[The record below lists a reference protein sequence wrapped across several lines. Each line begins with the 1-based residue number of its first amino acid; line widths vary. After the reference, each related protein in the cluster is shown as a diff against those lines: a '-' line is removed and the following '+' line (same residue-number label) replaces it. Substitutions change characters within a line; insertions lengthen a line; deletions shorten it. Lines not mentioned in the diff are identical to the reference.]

1 MSLLR
6 AAIAFVLMSG
16 AAASGVSAQEGS
28 VPAEQTAPPEQ
39 AVPVATFD
47 VWEYRVLGNTVLPAP
62 AIERA
67 VYPHLGKARNF
78 ADVEAARASLELAYR
93 EAGYGTVF
101 VDLPEQDVDRGI
113 VRLRI
118 TEGRIDRV
126 RVTGAR
132 YFSNKRIRAALPSIA
147 PGTVPKLGDVQAEI
161 NALNRQTGDRSVVPV
176 LKAGRT
182 PGTVDISVR
191 VADEHPWHASV
202 ELNDRYT
209 AQTSKQRASVVLS
222 YDNLWQLGHSLSLQ
236 YQTAPRNREDTEAF
250 VASYV
255 FPLRRFPGTT
265 FVLYGVDSK
274 TDVAALGNINVLGS
288 GNIFGARAIH
298 SLAEN
303 GALSSSFSLGLD
315 YKDFLENIQ
324 LAEEDPLLT
333 PIRYLNWSA
342 GWSGAMRQEGRI
354 TSFGVTG
361 NFGVRRLFN
370 DSSEFLDKRYKG
382 AANYFYVRANLQ
394 QVYDLAA
401 NFQVLGKV
409 SGQYSPQPLVSNEQF
424 GLGGADTV
432 RGYLESSQLGDYG
445 LNTTVELRNDFLSRP
460 LGLPRGGAYLAVFWD
475 AGVAAIHEPLP
486 SQARRVDLASF
497 GLGLR
502 INDWH
507 GLDLGLDWAQA
518 LVNSGRIDAGDDRV
532 HFLMRASF

>member
-1 MSLLR
+1 MSSLR
-6 AAIAFVLMSG
+6 ATIAFVLV
-16 AAASGVSAQEGS
+16 AAAAANGVSAQES
-28 VPAEQTAPPEQ
+28 
-39 AVPVATFD
+39 AVPVEPVTPEQPEPLATFD
-47 VWEYRVLGNTVLPAP
+47 VWEYRVLGNSVLPAP

-67 VYPHLGKARNF
+67 VYPHLGKARTF
-78 ADVEAARASLELAYR
+78 EDVEAARASLELAYR

-126 RVTGAR
+126 RVSGAR
-132 YFSNKRIRAALPSIA
+132 YFSNKRIRVALPSIA
-147 PGTVPKLGDVQAEI
+147 PGTVPKLGEVQAEI
-161 NALNRQTGDRSVVPV
+161 NALNRRTGDRSVVPV

-182 PGTVDISVR
+182 PGTVDISLR

-209 AQTSKQRASVVLS
+209 AQTTKQRASVSFS
-222 YDNLWQLGHSLSLQ
+222 YDNLWQREHSFSLQ

-255 FPLRRFPGTT
+255 FPLRRFTDTT
-265 FVLYGVDSK
+265 FVLYAVDSK
-274 TDVAALGNINVLGS
+274 TDVAALGNINVLGN

-298 SLAEN
+298 ALAQE
-303 GALSSSFSLGLD
+303 GDLTSSFSLGLD

-342 GWSGAMRQEGRI
+342 GWSGALRRESRV
-354 TSFGVTG
+354 TTFGLTG

-394 QVYDLAA
+394 QVYDLPKD
-401 NFQVLGKV
+401 FQILGKV
-409 SGQYSPQPLVSNEQF
+409 AGQYSPQPLVSNEQF

-432 RGYLESSQLGDYG
+432 RGYTESSQLGDFG
-445 LNTTVELRNDFLSRP
+445 LNGTLELRNNFLSRP

-475 AGVAAIHEPLP
+475 AGVASLQKPLP
-486 SQARRVDLASF
+486 SQAQRFDLASF
-497 GLGLR
+497 GVGLR

-518 LVNSGRIDAGDDRV
+518 LVNSGAIDAGDDRV

>member
-1 MSLLR
+1 MNPLR
-6 AAIAFVLMSG
+6 HAIAAALLLAG
-16 AAASGVSAQEGS
+16 AAGAQAQDA
-28 VPAEQTAPPEQ
+28 VPAAEPVEAAP
-39 AVPVATFD
+39 TFD

-67 VYPHLGKARNF
+67 VYPHLGQARSF
-78 ADVEAARASLELAYR
+78 EDVEAARASLELAYR

-118 TEGRIDRV
+118 TEGKIDRV
-126 RVTGAR
+126 RVSGAR

-161 NALNRQTGDRSVVPV
+161 NALNRRTGDRSVVPV

-182 PGTVDISVR
+182 PGTVDISLR

-202 ELNDRYT
+202 EVNDRYT
-209 AQTSKQRASVVLS
+209 AQTSKQRASVSFS
-222 YDNLWQLGHSLSLQ
+222 YDNLWQREHSFSLQ

-255 FPLRRFPGTT
+255 FPSRRFKDTT
-265 FVLYGVDSK
+265 YVLYGVESK
-274 TDVAALGNINVLGS
+274 TDVAALGNINVLGD
-288 GNIFGARAIH
+288 GNIFGTRAIH
-298 SLAEN
+298 ALAPAGDLTSSL
-303 GALSSSFSLGLD
+303 SLGLD

-333 PIRYLNWSA
+333 PIRYLNWSL
-342 GWSGAMRQEGRI
+342 GWSGALRRETVV
-354 TSFGVTG
+354 TSFGLTG
-361 NFGVRRLFN
+361 NFGVRRLVN
-370 DSSEFLDKRYKG
+370 DSTEFLDKRYQG
-382 AANYFYVRANLQ
+382 SANYFYVRANLQ
-394 QVYDLAA
+394 QVYDLPS
-401 NFQVLGKV
+401 NFQLLGKV
-409 SGQYSPQPLVSNEQF
+409 VGQYAPQPLVSNEQF

-445 LNTTVELRNDFLSRP
+445 LNGTIELRNDFLSKP
-460 LGLPRGGAYLAVFWD
+460 LGLPRGGAYLSLFWD
-475 AGVAAIHEPLP
+475 AGVAAIQDPLP
-486 SQARRVDLASF
+486 SQARRFDLASF
-497 GLGLR
+497 GVGLR

-518 LVNSGRIDAGDDRV
+518 LVNSGATMPDDDRI